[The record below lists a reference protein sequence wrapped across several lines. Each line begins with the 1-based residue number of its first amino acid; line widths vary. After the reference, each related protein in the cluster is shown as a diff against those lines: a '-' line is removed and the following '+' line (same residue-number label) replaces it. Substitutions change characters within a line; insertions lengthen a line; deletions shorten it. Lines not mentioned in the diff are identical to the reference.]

1 MSPRVVFEPIGEEI
15 DCDEEESVLD
25 AAFRHGYNLVYG
37 CREGQCS
44 ACKAY
49 LLEGEVVLKPYSTF
63 ALSESEESNGY
74 TLMCR
79 AMPEED
85 LVVELL
91 HFDPDNYRLENPIR
105 DGRGTVTT
113 AEALTHDIRR
123 LELRVTEPEDFSFVP
138 GQYVDIWIPDSDA
151 RRSFSMSNV
160 PGDGRIELIIKR
172 YPDGRFSSMLD
183 GEIAEGD
190 ELRFTGP
197 YGAFHLR
204 NTDRPILMV
213 AGGSGMAPILS
224 LLRKLSSEGCARPV
238 RFFYGARTESDLFY
252 VDLIA
257 ELGAGLADFEFSPV
271 LSDQNNGDGLGIG
284 RRFVHEAADE
294 FLESGGIG
302 DPELYMCGPPP
313 MIDAMIEVAT
323 DKHGIADD
331 QIFHDKFTTSADAYT
346 ENETSPS
353 GDVTDMR
360 AGAAG
365 PYTEN
370 ETSPSGDV
378 TDMRAGAAGP
388 YTENETSPSG
398 DVTDMRAGE
407 GRLNT

>member
-74 TLMCR
+74 TLLCR

-91 HFDPDNYRLENPIR
+91 HFDPEHYRLEHEIR
-105 DGRGTVTT
+105 DGRATV
-113 AEALTHDIRR
+113 AAVEALTHDIRR
-123 LELRVTEPEDFSFVP
+123 LELEVTEPSDFSFVP
-138 GQYVDIWIPDSDA
+138 GQYVDVWIPDSDA
-151 RRSFSMSNV
+151 RRSFSMANV
-160 PGDGRIELIIKR
+160 PGSGRIELIIKR
-172 YPDGRFSSMLD
+172 YPDGSFSSLLD
-183 GEIAEGD
+183 GDVTEGD

-204 NTDRPILMV
+204 DTGRPILMV

-224 LLRKLSSEGCARPV
+224 LLRKLSAERTERPV
-238 RFFYGARTESDLFY
+238 RFFYGARTENDLFY
-252 VDLIA
+252 TELIE
-257 ELGAGLADFEFSPV
+257 ELGRSLPDFEFVPV
-271 LSDQNNGDGLGIG
+271 LSEENNPGLETGSRPRLETG
-284 RRFVHEAADE
+284 SRPRLETGSRFVHEAADE
-294 FLESGGIG
+294 FLGSGEMT

-313 MIDAMIEVAT
+313 MIDAMVEVAT
-323 DKHGIADD
+323 SKHGIDED
-331 QIFHDKFTTSADAYT
+331 QIFHDKFTTSADAAVAST
-346 ENETSPS
+346 ENETEPS

-360 AGAAG
+360 AG
-365 PYTEN
+365 
-370 ETSPSGDV
+370 
-378 TDMRAGAAGP
+378 GAA
-388 YTENETSPSG
+388 
-398 DVTDMRAGE
+398 
-407 GRLNT
+407 